1 MDANRERAVGR
12 RDDPS
17 YIWLRYS
24 TQFTTGG
31 RTHTIEMEVPVPVGA
46 SAEERERLIRE
57 AEANMEQLYRRVEGR
72 ARGQRPPETAQ
83 RGTSA
88 EARPAQSPDTQ
99 RGQPYVAPATPGAPG
114 TQGASPAQS
123 GQVPRRE
130 ARSEPMAPMPTAASA
145 TPVPTPREPTR
156 EAPQPLSLQDR
167 RAGLPS
173 TNAPAATTR
182 PGVGAE
188 LPVSP
193 DLASSASGNMKL
205 GEFIQIIRESWGITP
220 KQALDLLQVKSLNNM
235 NYRDLLRRLEP
246 LVGQAN
252 GGSAGGPSSASAP
265 APSQSLRAPAT
276 PTPPAPRRET
286 GPKNAQAT
294 PSPTSASGRQPAP
307 TPAPAARAASTVTSP
322 SSSSPMAG
330 PTNIP
335 VYPIR
340 DHAVRESGRA
350 YRFDEEEEEDDR
362 ESASDAGKAAH
373 AGTPAGQTGD
383 DADGMSSALAR
394 IKIDDL
400 KAIHGNT
407 AASPGR
413 INVLHNVLGDQIS
426 DEQFQELLERI
437 WHTSSDK
444 KLKQDQV
451 EALISWAKE
460 DYFEDEV
467 RAVLAV
473 LNEE

>member
-12 RDDPS
+12 SGAGGAQGEPS

-72 ARGQRPPETAQ
+72 ARGQRPAETAQ
-83 RGTSA
+83 RPSHPPST
-88 EARPAQSPDTQ
+88 
-99 RGQPYVAPATPGAPG
+99 TPGAPVTTPG
-114 TQGASPAQS
+114 QAS
-123 GQVPRRE
+123 RRE
-130 ARSEPMAPMPTAASA
+130 TQPEPTASTPSASAASA
-145 TPVPTPREPTR
+145 ATTVPAPRES
-156 EAPQPLSLQDR
+156 PQPLSLQDR
-167 RAGLPS
+167 RASSSLAGSQVP
-173 TNAPAATTR
+173 TAR
-182 PGVGAE
+182 PGIAPE
-188 LPVSP
+188 LPVTP

-252 GGSAGGPSSASAP
+252 GGSTGGLPSAP
-265 APSQSLRAPAT
+265 PSAPSQSSRPPAT
-276 PTPPAPRRET
+276 PTPAGPRRET
-286 GPKNAQAT
+286 GPKNTQA
-294 PSPTSASGRQPAP
+294 SASSPAPDSTGRQPAP
-307 TPAPAARAASTVTSP
+307 SPAPAARPASSGAAPPSP
-322 SSSSPMAG
+322 SSSLAG
-330 PTNIP
+330 PANIP
-335 VYPIR
+335 VYPLR
-340 DHAVRESGRA
+340 DHTVREGGRA
-350 YRFDEEEEEDDR
+350 YRFDEEEEE
-362 ESASDAGKAAH
+362 EEQGSVGEVGNAGKAGQ
-373 AGTPAGQTGD
+373 AGSADAGSTD
-383 DADGMSSALAR
+383 EDTDGMSSALAR

-400 KAIHGNT
+400 RAIHGNT
-407 AASPGR
+407 TASPGR

-426 DEQFQELLERI
+426 DDQFQELLERI
-437 WHTSSDK
+437 WRTSSDK
-444 KLKQDQV
+444 KLKQEQV

-473 LNEE
+473 LSEE